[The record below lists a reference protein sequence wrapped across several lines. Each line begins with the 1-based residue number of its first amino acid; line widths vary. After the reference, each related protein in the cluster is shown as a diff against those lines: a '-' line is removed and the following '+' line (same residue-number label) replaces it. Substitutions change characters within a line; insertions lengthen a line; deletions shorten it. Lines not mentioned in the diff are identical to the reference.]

1 MSLIPIISF
10 QTFAISRRVFA
21 LLLVVITAGALSSC
35 SFLQPH
41 ADPTKCF
48 VLTVP
53 IASSQPAT
61 ANKSASYKIGLLSI
75 EMPAYLQS
83 KLMVVRTGTNEIHFA
98 EFDRWAEP
106 LDEGIS
112 RVVKEA
118 LCSADNVESVA
129 LNSHGED
136 TLDYEVMIRVLACE
150 GVRGEGGTGSIR
162 LSMSWE
168 IRPVGTNAMVNLRGN
183 FTASPTAWDG
193 KDYGQLALQ
202 LSQAIAAA
210 GKALAADLPMAVL
223 NDDRHFNHP
232 PEKPSA
238 GVNTP

>member
-1 MSLIPIISF
+1 MPLIPPISF
-10 QTFAISRRVFA
+10 QTFGISRRVFA

-35 SFLQPH
+35 AFLQPH
-41 ADPTKCF
+41 ADPTKF
-48 VLTVP
+48 YLLTTP
-53 IASSQPAT
+53 DASSQPAT
-61 ANKSASYKIGLLSI
+61 NNKLASYKLGLRSI

-150 GVRGEGGTGSIR
+150 GVRGPSGTGSVR
-162 LSMSWE
+162 LSLSWD
-168 IRPVGTNAMVNLRGN
+168 IQSVRTNATMNIRGG
-183 FTASPTAWDG
+183 FTATPTVWDG
-193 KDYGQLALQ
+193 NDYGQLALQ

-210 GKALAADLPMAVL
+210 GHALAADLPMVVVKDQHL
-223 NDDRHFNHP
+223 NRP

>member
-1 MSLIPIISF
+1 MPLIPPISF
-10 QTFAISRRVFA
+10 QTFGISRRVFA

-41 ADPTKCF
+41 ADPTKFF

-61 ANKSASYKIGLLSI
+61 ANKLASYKIGLLSI

-112 RVVKEA
+112 RVLKES
-118 LCSADNVESVA
+118 LSSAANVESVA

-136 TLDYEVMIRVLACE
+136 TLDYEVMIQVLACE
-150 GVRGEGGTGSIR
+150 GVREEGGTGSIR

-168 IRPVGTNAMVNLRGN
+168 IRPVGTNATMNIRGG
-183 FTASPTAWDG
+183 FTATPTVWDG
-193 KDYGQLALQ
+193 NDYGQLALQ

-210 GKALAADLPMAVL
+210 GHALAADLPMVVVK
-223 NDDRHFNHP
+223 DQHFNRP